1 MSGPSVRTALRPM
14 TAADVP
20 AVMEIE
26 RALFPDDA
34 WSEHMV
40 REELT
45 GVPETRYYL
54 VAAASGE
61 EVAGYAGLA
70 VIGDQGDVMTI
81 AVRDTQQGHGVGRAL
96 LAELIAESARRGAAD
111 LFLEVRH
118 DNARAK
124 QLYHGMG
131 FVEIG
136 VRRGYYNGADAI
148 TMRRALTGADTSA
161 VRGDDR

>member
-1 MSGPSVRTALRPM
+1 M

-54 VAAASGE
+54 VAAEPGE
-61 EVAGYAGLA
+61 EAVGYAGLA
-70 VIGDQGDVMTI
+70 VVGDQGDVMTI
-81 AVRDTQQGHGVGRAL
+81 AVRATQQGHGVGRAL
-96 LAELIAESARRGAAD
+96 LAELIAESARRGAAE

-124 QLYHGMG
+124 RLYHGMG

-148 TMRRALTGADTSA
+148 TMRRVLTGADTSA